1 MKHTHN
7 TLRKFAKGTLLSLA
21 LILIFATVFTCV
33 LTSSSDGVFNVE
45 NNMQNNVAKGISYDD
60 TNNKITI
67 SRSEFF
73 AGDNYTLPY
82 QAMYSKYWTYSHDKG
97 EKDTRIYDNGTG
109 TNYVGW
115 TNCNIDGDE
124 GAGYAEATM
133 TVELTGFKFYRF
145 AVQWAGSV
153 SFTSG
158 NDGDGD
164 QQGFIGLS
172 VTTTNNSTRTWVG
185 DTGTCT
191 KWGGTANDVSINHS
205 WSSSY
210 DKTYST
216 IVDTSTGT
224 TTIVFYFRTRFDND
238 RWWVNADMTNYSATL
253 EGIRIIPLDWSR
265 TDEITDIGTD
275 TAAKTTTIYDTVP
288 VGDASHQPLWRESSG
303 TSTMSINFSNNIKT
317 IINTGFVKCL
327 VTVKGACHWA
337 TGPDTL
343 NVTVTPN
350 GQQLAIYEN
359 DWSSSLAESSIT
371 TGIFYLPTGT
381 TKLDFSVW
389 DTDSDTNT
397 DVGATE
403 ITVSLQIDFTGKG
416 TSGDPFILANREDFD
431 ELSLGVRNGATGEG
445 ITFKVVPENGEKYID
460 FEYDNKF
467 IPIGGVDPV
476 DDDAYSTNNTF
487 KGTLDGNSSQ
497 ILNLATDR
505 AANYNGL
512 FGGVDGATIKNLTI
526 VNPSIAGGGTSRGA
540 FVGRNWNSVTLE
552 NCNVVVDNYNY
563 SMEAGQG
570 EISGTYQVGGI
581 IGYADGTV
589 SINNC
594 HVMKDDGG
602 GDGILN
608 ISATS
613 YGSSQ
618 NWSAAG
624 GIVGSAGASSD
635 ITITNCTSNAS
646 VKGKLTIIENEA
658 PKGKGVGGI
667 IGYIDNTGTITNCSN
682 TGTISGVPA
691 IGGIVGYANSVTI
704 ESCYN
709 TGDVSSEGYFNYQ
722 SADGACVGG
731 IAGYTNGSISNCY
744 NLGRIGALNQYQYD
758 DVVGGIVGYS
768 SSNISYCYNNADVY
782 GCDFTGGIAG
792 NCAGDISYCYVDGAI
807 HQLWENSNND
817 VDMGYI
823 NGGSANS
830 YTGCWIIDEVV
841 LSPAPGAAPYDFT
854 VKNDA
859 SYVSYVN
866 NVNTDTSTHAITPIY
881 NGNVV
886 EWTSIITND
895 IATFR
900 VSADVL
906 ANNYLTTKVNG
917 SGASTPAV
925 NVDTTVHDDNSLSLV
940 LDFASNCITSGSYLA
955 LGQSVIEVETEEL
968 NEAYNGQDHSSKI
981 LFTSPTITSPYV
993 AGFSKINENN
1003 SITKDDNGN
1012 IIFTDIKAAG
1022 NYNVSPIV
1030 LMEVG
1035 DENIIIGIGSGVSI
1049 AIKIDIDLEGDG
1061 ASEKTAF
1068 KLTNRADF
1076 ETLAAL
1082 VNGNADTNGIYFKV
1096 EPENGSTIDFG
1107 SATFDPIGNGENV
1120 SFKGILLGNN
1130 ATITLTISR
1139 ASSDYTGLFG
1149 HIEGATIKDLSI
1161 AGSVSGQ
1168 YYVGALVGYA
1178 GANSIIE
1185 NIDNSATVSAKVA
1198 LGGIAGY
1205 FGGLYLTGCS
1215 NTGSVTVSASGYTQT
1230 IVEQGTHAG
1239 GIVGHASG
1247 DISNC
1252 YNSGAVGWTGTN
1264 FSYHNYTGGI
1274 VGYSTGNIYHC
1285 YNGGNTSGGD
1295 YVGGIV
1301 GKHTGT
1307 ALEYCYVNCTVN
1319 STRNDTGANYGY
1331 ISGGSSSVHQT
1342 SWRLLN
1348 AAFTGPNVSGSSS
1361 NRKSNAL
1368 HLYTQYANNVSGQ
1381 ELKPVKQDYEETEW
1395 LMITEHDIEA
1405 FKLQAT
1411 IVYGGYMYSQYFNG
1425 YNSSSKPT
1433 AVADVKPIHLY
1444 ESEDT
1449 GSSIVVK
1456 AVYSAACVPAGGIGL
1471 WVDKSTITPNSSSSN
1486 TFDFNGE
1493 DLSDKVA
1500 FSYPTI
1506 NPSSADF
1513 ENRAYFATFYDAS
1526 GDVSLIN
1533 AKVDPPYTVYP
1544 VINMKDK
1551 DGNLQPVGK
1560 SNGSAISITIH
1571 VNKATIN
1578 LEDVKFGISIDKPHI
1593 IAGTAETVTVL
1604 VDGKEEERQYYML
1617 DAQSLTI
1624 NPTMVYGNSPDYT
1637 NDASFVMFW
1646 KNENGNWIVL
1656 RNEDFDV
1663 TQQELGGNS
1672 SIIGATITTST
1683 SSGGN
1688 FTEGT
1693 SLTKYCM
1700 LFDSDFGVIDGNSRT
1715 DGTWGSSENP
1725 FVISNKYQLT
1735 RLSQIVNGGTAWDS
1749 IQGDTNDDN
1758 RRYQDKYFLL
1768 TDNINIIA
1776 DDHFSPIGGTI
1787 VYDENGTAILRPFS
1801 GNFNSD
1807 STNNTITYDITA
1819 DRNYA
1824 GLFGAVNGANIN
1836 GFKIRIAHIYADNYD
1851 YVGGL
1856 VGRAEDSIVENVIV
1870 DITENEAVNGG
1881 DYVGGIVGYAVGN
1894 SNTTMK
1900 IVNCAV
1906 NVGNVSGY
1914 NYVGGIVGYA
1924 DKTSII
1930 ANYTQNGTSV
1940 ANLEFMNAT
1949 TVSGYNYVGG
1959 VAGYWYININGQF
1972 NDGTRA
1978 IYNGT
1983 SVTTYNGAV
1992 LAYDTQ
1998 ATVSGDVY
2006 VGGIAGY
2013 FVSDAVEF
2021 AIQAYAKTTAV
2032 NGRSFVGGLY
2042 GVFVGNSYDADANH
2056 IKRSTIYV
2064 DDTLEIASV
2073 VTSATATNHGNVMG
2087 ALFGHVSKVGIVL
2100 ANDISSSI
2108 CTTYTTTSSDD
2119 NSYVNFV
2126 GFIAGIIGENATIE
2140 GQWQEEVSGG
2150 NYSSITTDTAL
2161 VGNNYVGGIA
2171 GYVASNAGTY
2181 YNNNWTI
2188 FGNKVWLINGASV
2201 TGNHHVG
2208 GLFGSVGKVDNDFAL
2223 ALNED
2228 VDGIFESAEFA
2239 GEYLRSIIQNN
2250 SNNDVTLGNIDDS
2263 SNGYG
2268 RLINN
2273 ANIAGETNVGGIV
2286 GSVTNNAQIKFEN
2299 PATSSAS
2306 AIYSDLAVYNGNGDE
2321 ENPVNIIISGNSN
2334 IGGIA
2339 GYLGEKNH
2347 SLHHVVSE
2355 AVVLG
2360 ADVEI
2365 DDDNVKL
2372 ATNIGGLVGEMHYGN
2387 ITNSLAY
2394 AYQTTKSS
2402 SDNALE
2408 YNGYRGSVSV
2418 GGIVGYL
2425 AGGSIMDSL
2434 SSGMKFDAVK
2444 DNAAIGGVVGEVGVA
2459 ASISNAYALIVVPQS
2474 GNGATSGSEGEEG
2487 YTLTTANTNGGVILI
2502 DERLSSTTLPTVF
2515 EMAITLGI
2523 CTQQDLK
2530 STTLTHA
2537 AYINNNTTATDHVL
2551 SKVGYLSLAV
2561 KIPGG
2566 SDFPNSQ
2573 LAFYDAS
2580 GNDAGSNNQFETFSE
2595 KGSYI
2600 YIRMGVVGTEAQG
2613 NIAFYIKNVEFD
2625 IISAYNPND
2634 TDNEITGKQNVE
2646 KEYIAPGHSDLYSFV
2661 ATTVVYDTDTTGGVT
2676 PTYNVTQIIGSV
2688 KYLYNDELVDIGAY
2702 SATFEPGQSEA
2713 SPFIISNQT
2722 AWDNFVKAVIAG
2734 TNQHKF
2740 VALDTSDIV
2749 VQYSADFK
2757 NGNNLINGGYNT
2769 CGSLFK
2775 NSEDQFNGFTG
2786 TFNGNGHTITVKMSY
2801 NHTGLSVFPY
2811 AKNATFKNVT
2821 ITGYVS
2827 ALAQGTVDTN
2837 TKDAD
2842 GNNTY
2847 TITPSDIRYN
2857 YNTTDE
2863 EYEYALHASSNI
2875 AGFVGEP
2882 MGGVTFENC
2891 NNDAN
2896 VAGFENSGGFVGSN
2910 GTTSRYLKFTNCVN
2924 TGDIISTDGSYAR
2937 GGYSSTYCYDDGW
2950 GNDTGYPHGTGGF
2963 VGKQHGLLVL
2973 ESCRNAGNVTGGHNI
2988 GGLVGRHD
2996 GYGNDDLLD
3005 DNNIVISDIFVFNC
3019 ANTGEILSNSG
3030 YWGSGDGPI
3039 DGGSSRGLRENI
3051 WGFAGGLVGK
3061 TANYS
3066 ILQMVSSY
3074 NSGTVTTYS
3083 NVAGGLVG
3091 SVGLMRQEANLLA
3104 LPPNIWGDHCYTRGK
3119 STIAYCYNTGTINAG
3134 GTTEKKTTAWDRG
3147 RENYG
3152 GTITGGIV
3160 AYAGWIEIDQCYN
3173 TGELN
3178 NYGIIG
3184 YQMSYQVRSA
3194 GILGQAVPRKAKNS
3208 DGDGKVTITNCYNVG
3223 NIIARSG
3230 GAAFLGWNAAKTL
3243 RYSAPIIGY
3252 NDHSDK
3258 ATDTYMSA
3266 TNCYS
3271 IKNAVLV
3278 IENNAI
3284 IKMST
3289 WLYND
3294 DMIDAQEILVRT
3306 GTTFDT
3312 YSELTALMNSD
3323 GTIAPTS
3330 TTVKLPE
3337 SIESIGR
3344 TSAALYASD
3353 RPNGWLYVYG
3363 CLPQLA
3369 VFAVDTPNGLSMN
3382 AVGAGTE
3389 YPFIIKDGVDLL
3401 GLSALVGR
3409 GYDFN
3414 GKNIAFANAD
3424 NNLEKIV
3431 SSTINMPTQLND
3443 DGNLEGTN
3451 AYTASNGVKGK
3462 SYHLFENGAMCNEAR
3477 KTLITK
3483 TVDKETVVE
3492 RLDYNTVDEE
3502 YGYWEDNN
3510 YSYYESGSIVGLKAD
3525 TPITTVNMYPIGK
3538 ASSNSRPF
3546 RGNITGEQADNTNTL
3561 IKDVNIHVGYKNKP
3575 DAFAYAGLFGMTE
3588 NATVSHITTSGEI
3601 TAYTAR
3607 TNDNAYAGGIVGYA
3621 YGAGGTTIIEHCS
3634 TTATIKAAGR
3644 GELNSVVGGI
3654 VGLAEVVSSPINIDG
3669 CFIDG
3674 DPSLTSQ
3681 ITYLGGIIGYAK
3693 GSNKLNIKNCTVDNV
3708 TLNTLNPY
3716 TGYEIGGII
3725 GSAQDSTQLTID
3737 HCKVGSVSDVAI
3749 NGRYNIGGIM
3759 GRANGNAVISNSEVG
3774 TYTTITAL
3782 YDSADTNPYDY
3793 TQGIGVGGFVGYTNA
3808 TSGFALGFSGT
3819 IRSNATI
3826 ILEHPE
3832 SKVVGGIIGRMQ
3844 GVRFIHN
3851 VSDVAHPYPEVVS
3864 AATIKFKDGVVG
3876 EGRDIG
3882 GVAGY
3887 TAGAEFTGVFII
3899 SPTLNLGNSQ
3909 NVGGFIGT
3917 NGGES
3922 AILAHQA
3929 STTQQNPSAGE
3940 SDTSLTYIFVGG
3952 NITAQKNV
3960 GGFVGQNGADAQLTI
3975 APDTYNSVNYGA
3987 NNVQIMIIGN
3997 DQTVNL
4003 GTEEKPD
4010 NISIKG
4016 TRIVVTGIEES
4027 EDVGSKRIANAG
4039 GFIGFNDGTL
4049 TIVKGEITINEGA
4062 KISSAQKQSDDTYLV
4077 SGVNVGGII
4086 GYNLGTLTTG
4096 GSNNSA
4102 TLQITNKGEVS
4113 GYGDVGGIIGLLA
4126 EGNINGSFT
4135 NEGNV
4140 IGGYL
4145 GSDYTYVGG
4154 DNIGGIIGNFDAG
4167 KMSGTYVNMGN
4178 VEGNNFVGGVIGF
4191 MSNRATIDGDNT
4203 TFTNTTK
4210 SSATTAQEERRLPV
4224 IGVDSGASVAQD
4236 DASTIQDGDATDNT
4250 GSDTTDTASVGGH
4263 VEGYGYGIGGSIGG
4277 MFGTIDGGD
4286 ATDLSQAVVFTN
4298 IGTIDGYDYIG
4309 GSIGILGG
4317 TMSQAVFVNDSTSMS
4332 VTNNYTDVTITVG
4345 GSVGYIGNPTNV
4357 ALYNNDGNAITYS
4370 GANISNSHFEFNGN
4384 LQVRGKAEESGEDGG
4399 KNGIGGAIG
4408 VIDDCATWSN
4418 NTFYIDGNV
4427 DATNGG
4433 DANYANLSN
4442 VGGVVGYI
4450 GAEDIKLSNLL
4461 IYHAHV
4467 QGGINVGG
4475 FVGAS
4480 FASGTVIE
4488 HSYNIEGNV
4497 SGDGTTRFS
4506 ITVEEGESSS
4516 VKSFMTVG
4524 GIIGKPYVATESGKK
4539 STDASTSYW
4548 VKGKPNSSLEYLTI
4562 DTLNVA
4568 TTDTLYYDLEWTK
4581 GSGDNAILNKQ
4592 TLQTT
4597 TLLPY
4602 YLLEADGETTTESGE
4617 AHEDTGTTVTDSDG
4631 VARTPHK
4638 TTITDSLKTTL
4649 IVNGNGKS
4657 VKLYSITTTTTIF
4670 VGTKVVANGETTYEY
4685 TSSSSSTANPNATYE
4700 IALIENGVIG
4710 SYNPPN
4716 TLTDTTT
4723 WQTVLGIGTYTTVGD
4738 FIVGQVGTTQSNTGM
4753 TYTGGTTG
4761 WFFVYANDE
4770 ALDGDIVELHAGD
4783 TNVETNNENLNYWKK
4798 IVNAK
4803 TFDKNQDKLVG
4814 SSVED
4819 TDVSNI
4825 IKPVNRV
4832 DDSGNTIV
4840 DDNGDAI
4847 NYYEVRQNTIYA
4859 KADIGQTEGNVGYYL
4874 YAASSILP
4882 QSMTDWFNL
4891 QGQNIANVV
4900 DHYQGVKDS
4909 DDSNAY
4915 YYFSAPTDGSL
4926 GNIALYYRR
4935 IDIAPSIVY
4944 NSVNRVLPLKNVEL
4958 QDADEYFTANI
4969 SEAVDAN
4976 GKPLMFKHAGSYT
4989 GNTIDV
4995 DLKFTHHYDGG
5006 KKVLTYDLN
5015 EEFTPTW
5022 NIAHKEVK
5030 VSTISNGAVYGGNS
5044 MVNVLVQGIAPFDD
5058 MSTQDNNFILQVDV
5072 KQNGSS
5078 TNTYYVA
5085 HFIKGGTG
5093 ALYYVSTDK
5102 NTWTPVTNDS
5112 EYDTNNGY
5120 LFVASTLTA
5129 SNTLLDAT
5137 FVHANDQTN
5146 ISNNNKAKGF
5156 SFMIDLDD
5164 VSEYEVSF
5172 SSAQITNDHEVK
5184 ANKAK
5189 VKVSPAPLY
5198 IKRSSS
5204 VQDKIYDTTGHTSS
5218 WDITGWQYSETLNTL
5233 YNGTAYSSLFTSGA
5247 KANAKN
5253 IASNA
5258 NSVTLSATAPSTLTL
5273 NNMINADE
5281 YSIKFNNTVYG
5292 NYVFSTSGGT
5302 TNGNLTAQ
5310 KTTQPFTINKLQ
5322 VSLINT
5328 TGAGSHTYNKSSVGT
5343 LTTGFKIDSS
5353 NISMSSA
5360 IVNEV
5365 NKLVTFT
5372 KTPSSGSSWSAT
5384 ASGFDTSGKAVFKT
5398 DVNVGS
5404 YTLKT
5409 SLSGNNNIA
5418 VNGSTKSATYKIN
5431 RKEITASI
5439 SVNASSFVYNTQN
5452 QGVITVKLDG
5462 LESGDSES
5470 PLVNVSADNGWTG
5483 VSSVSPNGYTTSDT
5497 GKYTAQVV
5505 SGDIGKNYKI
5515 GNSPTVSW
5523 DITPAS
5529 LSAIGDTNVTKR
5541 YDGIALIPSFT
5552 ISVDGNAV
5560 ANNTFGADEIAWAY
5574 AITDDDTNDSVNEM
5588 VDVGKYTV
5596 TFGDITITRNNAS
5609 TGANGVALI
5618 NNYAISKDGAERKYS
5633 ITPTPVTPKVN
5644 TVTIDGISGGKPSKV
5659 YDATNEYTIPGNNNI
5674 SVKFNESIYPSSS
5687 GYTISRDIVY
5697 DGVDV
5702 GTRTVTYTITLT
5714 DKNFEFEGGG
5724 MVATTT
5730 NTGYITPATLTVT
5743 IDTLRNNTAT
5753 KEYDATTAFGGAGFN
5768 GNSDGNSAIHRTGN
5782 GFKVEGFPTG
5792 GSAVS
5797 ITARYAEVDSNRS
5810 AFDSFVNNVSGDGTS
5825 ATIGSTQYYKKL
5837 IFTMTS
5843 SGVCNYVFEVKAG
5856 SGTSSVS
5863 TQDNQ
5868 EIEVYDKDDGNTST
5882 FGAIDIEITPLTIKV
5897 TYQNQSQS
5905 YANPDNTYNTD
5916 WDPITATVKEDVA
5929 KTDRIT
5935 INVVNGWL
5943 KPGMTITQYKYIRG
5957 RVGSSE
5963 LSASIAKNANGSH
5976 VNYILKNQ
5984 PFLTIGYFVGTDAFE
5999 IGSLASLMIATYYQ
6013 YMAVNANEEG
6023 FNIPTVSDVSWV
6035 TIATDEQYNGAF
6047 SAPSGYPTA
6056 NEGVDSWDAYFEQL
6070 ATEDEPIEVMY
6081 SPLNGGWGYYKVSET
6096 QTKQTYTKFKQV
6108 ANVSGI
6114 MTASDLEML
6123 NSFFTKVTYD
6133 ANGNETVTMQDWGV
6147 GYTYLTNFFK
6157 TSTGNVITVYNAIFA
6172 SDMGN
6177 CSYDGN
6183 GYTID
6188 HINIVGN
6195 ASADLNV
6202 GMFASANADNV
6213 KNVHLRNFNITV
6225 NGANSAN
6232 TINAGGIIGSATSGT
6247 LHNSSFYGNIN
6258 VSGNAKANVG
6268 AFIGSGNAS
6277 VDGVIALGSID
6288 VNAKSG
6294 AVVVGGIVGKGN
6306 TVSNAVSMMNLLV
6319 TKASGVSASVNAI
6332 VGSGSVGT
6340 AVVDGNS
6347 VSTATYLASS
6357 AWVKE
6362 GSVYTA
6368 AGNNSA
6374 NEKSYAQLYSGSY
6387 SGYISTNYFAEDART
6402 NTLTYD
6408 VIDNFKPL
6416 DIESSASARESM
6428 RLRDMIDTYLLMY
6441 AIKEQS
6447 GTVLGKTAGYYT
6459 ISDTSWLVGSK
6470 HGTNTG
6476 DDAIVIANQQGVALV
6491 RELRFANFKLT
6502 NDVDMYSTYQH
6513 TPYVGAFYGN
6523 IALNSYKITM
6533 KDASNN
6539 VVIISTSLF
6548 EKMAG
6553 SVA

>member
-21 LILIFATVFTCV
+21 LVLIFATVFTCV
-33 LTSSSDGVFNVE
+33 LTSSSDGVFNFD
-45 NNMQNNVAKGISYDD
+45 NNVADSV
-60 TNNKITI
+60 
-67 SRSEFF
+67 
-73 AGDNYTLPY
+73 NYTNKSISLSDFNNNVFDFPD
-82 QAMYSKYWTYSHDKG
+82 QLLQSSYWTYTAGSKHNS
-97 EKDTRIYDNGTG
+97 TSITNNNG
-109 TNYVGW
+109 NSKVGW
-115 TNCNIDGDE
+115 TNGTIYYGEDE
-124 GAGYAEATM
+124 GYSEAYIDITFSDFKAYAI
-133 TVELTGFKFYRF
+133 
-145 AVQWAGSV
+145 QISWAGNV
-153 SFTSG
+153 GFTSG
-158 NDGDGD
+158 SSGSDGQKGFMGLYVQENSNDVEW
-164 QQGFIGLS
+164 IGETS
-172 VTTTNNSTRTWVG
+172 SCN
-185 DTGTCT
+185 
-191 KWGGTANDVSINHS
+191 KWGQ
-205 WSSSY
+205 
-210 DKTYST
+210 
-216 IVDTSTGT
+216 TSTAKSEIISLDTIHSQTLETYYVKGGSSLGT
-224 TTIVFYFRTRFDND
+224 TSIRLCFRGRYYNN
-238 RWWVNADMTNYSATL
+238 RSWVKSNMTNYHATL
-253 EGIRIIPLDWSR
+253 NNIRIKLIDWSR
-265 TDEITDIGTD
+265 TSEISDIGVETD
-275 TAAKTTTIYDTVP
+275 AITTTLYDTTP
-288 VGDASHQPLWRESSG
+288 VDDMGHAPLFRESEG
-303 TSTMSINFSNNIKT
+303 TSTMSFNFSNDIKT
-317 IINTGFVKCL
+317 LINTGFVKCL
-327 VTVKGACHWA
+327 VSVKGACHYSLD
-337 TGPDTL
+337 PDTL

-350 GQQLAIYEN
+350 GQTFVMNE
-359 DWSSSLAESSIT
+359 DEWGGSLTEKSAN
-371 TGIFYLPTGT
+371 TGTYYLPSGT
-381 TKLDFSVW
+381 TQLTFSVW
-389 DTDSDTNT
+389 DTDSGGGT

-487 KGTLDGNSSQ
+487 NGTLDGNSSQ

-552 NCNVVVDNYNY
+552 NCNVVVDNNNY
-563 SMEAGQG
+563 TMEAGQG

-594 HVMKDDGG
+594 DIECY
-602 GDGILN
+602 GDTVLTIT
-608 ISATS
+608 ATS
-613 YGSSQ
+613 CGSSQ
-618 NWSAAG
+618 NWIAAG
-624 GIVGSAGASSD
+624 GIVGSAGESSD
-635 ITITNCTSNAS
+635 ITITNCTSNAT
-646 VKGKLTIIENEA
+646 VQGTTTTTNT
-658 PKGKGVGGI
+658 PKGVGGI

-682 TGTISGVPA
+682 TGTISGVA
-691 IGGIVGYANSVTI
+691 VVGGIVGYANSVTI

-709 TGDVSSEGYFNYQ
+709 TGTVYATGYFTYSITDKENTTTNKE
-722 SADGACVGG
+722 GAYLGG
-731 IAGYTNGSISNCY
+731 IAGYTNGSISNSY
-744 NLGRIGALNQYQYD
+744 NLGRIGAENQYQFD
-758 DVVGGIVGYS
+758 DVMGGIVGYS
-768 SSNISYCYNNADVY
+768 SSDISYCYNNADVY

-792 NCAGDISYCYVDGAI
+792 NCTGDISYCYVDGAI
-807 HQLWENSNND
+807 HQLWEKSNHEAD
-817 VDMGYI
+817 TGYI
-823 NGGSANS
+823 NGGSAKS

-881 NGNVV
+881 DGDVV

-940 LDFASNCITSGSYLA
+940 LDFASNCITSGSYLV

-968 NEAYNGQDHSSKI
+968 NEAYNGQDHSNKI

-993 AGFSKINENN
+993 AGFSKIDENN

-1049 AIKIDIDLEGDG
+1049 AIKINIDLEGDG
-1061 ASEKTAF
+1061 ASKETAF

-1149 HIEGATIKDLSI
+1149 HIEGATIKDLTI

-1319 STRNDTGANYGY
+1319 STWNDTGANYGY
-1331 ISGGSSSVHQT
+1331 ISGDSSSVHQT

-1506 NPSSADF
+1506 NPSSTDF

-1604 VDGKEEERQYYML
+1604 VDGKEEECQYYML

-1656 RNEDFDV
+1656 RDEDFDV
-1663 TQQELGGNS
+1663 TQQELGDNS

-1693 SLTKYCM
+1693 SLTKYCLLM
-1700 LFDSDFGVIDGNSRT
+1700 DSDFGVLDGKSRT

-1725 FVISNKYQLT
+1725 FVISNKYQLI

-1749 IQGDTNDDN
+1749 IPYVVGDDNVIQSTTNDDN

-1768 TDNINIIA
+1768 TASIDIS
-1776 DDHFSPIGGTI
+1776 DDTFSPIGGTI
-1787 VYDENGTAILRPFS
+1787 VYDENAVATLRPFS
-1801 GNFNSD
+1801 GNFNSN
-1807 STNNTITYDITA
+1807 SITNTIMYDIVA
-1819 DRNYA
+1819 DRDYA
-1824 GLFGAVNGANIN
+1824 GLFGAINGANIN
-1836 GFKIRIAHIYADNYD
+1836 GFTIKVEHLEANQYD

-1856 VGRAEDSIVENVIV
+1856 VGRAEDSIIENVTV
-1870 DITENEAVNGG
+1870 DITENVAINGM
-1881 DYVGGIVGYAVGN
+1881 DYVGGVAGYAIGN

-1900 IVNCAV
+1900 IVNCSV
-1906 NVGNVSGY
+1906 NVGNVNGY

-1930 ANYTQNGTSV
+1930 ANDTQNGTSV
-1940 ANLEFMNAT
+1940 ADLEFMNAT

-1959 VAGYWYININGQF
+1959 VAGYWHININGQF
-1972 NDGTRA
+1972 NDNTRA

-1983 SVTTYNGAV
+1983 SVINYTGSV
-1992 LAYDTQ
+1992 LSFDTS
-1998 ATVSGDVY
+1998 ATISGDVY

-2013 FVSDAVEF
+2013 LVSDAVEF
-2021 AIQAYAKTTAV
+2021 GIQAYTKTTTV
-2032 NGRSFVGGLY
+2032 KGRSFVGGLY
-2042 GVFVGNSYDADANH
+2042 GVFIGNSYDADANH

-2064 DDTLEIASV
+2064 DDTLKIASV

-2263 SNGYG
+2263 SQGYG

-2273 ANIAGETNVGGIV
+2273 ANIAGEINVGGIV
-2286 GSVTNNAQIKFEN
+2286 GSVTNNAQVKFEN
-2299 PATSSAS
+2299 NSTDSA
-2306 AIYSDLAVYNGNGDE
+2306 ANIYNNLAVYNGYGSTSKQS
-2321 ENPVNIIISGNSN
+2321 NIIISGNSN
-2334 IGGIA
+2334 VGGIA
-2339 GYLGEKNH
+2339 GYLGEKNN

-2355 AVVLG
+2355 AIVLG
-2360 ADVEI
+2360 S
-2365 DDDNVKL
+2365 DNGDIL
-2372 ATNIGGLVGEMHYGN
+2372 ASNIGGLVGEMHYGS

-2394 AYQTTKSS
+2394 AYKTTKSS
-2402 SDNALE
+2402 SDNTLE

-2434 SSGMKFDAVK
+2434 SSGMKFDTVK

-2474 GNGATSGSEGEEG
+2474 GKGATSGSEGEEG

-2502 DERLSSTTLPTVF
+2502 DERLSEYTLPTVF

-2523 CTQQDLK
+2523 CTQQDLQD
-2530 STTLTHA
+2530 TTLAHA
-2537 AYINNNTTATDHVL
+2537 AYINSDKNATDHIL
-2551 SKVGYLSLAV
+2551 QRVGYLSLAV
-2561 KIPGG
+2561 KMPGG

-2580 GNDAGSNNQFETFSE
+2580 GNDTGSNNQFETFSE

-2757 NGNNLINGGYNT
+2757 NGNDLINGGYNT
-2769 CGSLFK
+2769 CGSLSDTTK
-2775 NSEDQFNGFTG
+2775 GFTG
-2786 TFNGNGHTITVKMSY
+2786 TFNGNGNTITVKMSY
-2801 NHTGLSVFPY
+2801 NYTGLSVFPY
-2811 AKNATFKNVT
+2811 AKNAKFKNVT

-2827 ALAQGTVDTN
+2827 ALAQGTVDTT

-2842 GNNTY
+2842 DNNTY
-2847 TITPSDIRYN
+2847 TITPKNIRYN

-2863 EYEYALHASSNI
+2863 EYQYGLHASSNI
-2875 AGFVGEP
+2875 AAFVGEP
-2882 MGGVTFENC
+2882 MGWVEFENC
-2891 NNDAN
+2891 TNDAN
-2896 VAGFENSGGFVGSN
+2896 VAGFENAGGFVGSN

-2937 GGYSSTYCYDDGW
+2937 GGYDSDYCYDDGW
-2950 GNDTGYPHGTGGF
+2950 GNETGYPHGTGGF
-2963 VGKQHGLLVL
+2963 VGKQHGLLEF

-2996 GYGNDDLLD
+2996 GNGNDDLLD
-3005 DNNIVISDIFVFNC
+3005 ENNVTISEIFVYNC
-3019 ANTGEILSNSG
+3019 GNTGNILSNSG
-3030 YWGSGDGPI
+3030 YWGSDE
-3039 DGGSSRGLRENI
+3039 GGTNGGNSRGVRENI

-3066 ILQMVSSY
+3066 LLRMVSSY

-3091 SVGLMRQEANLLA
+3091 SVGLMRQEAHIWA

-3134 GTTEKKTTAWDRG
+3134 GTTEKQTSAYDSG

-3184 YQMSYQVRSA
+3184 YVASYQVRSA
-3194 GILGQAVPRKAKNS
+3194 GILGQAVPRNAKNS
-3208 DGDGKVTITNCYNVG
+3208 ESDGKVTISNCYNVG

-3230 GAAFLGWNAAKTL
+3230 GSAFLGWNAATTL
-3243 RYSAPIIGY
+3243 RYGAPIIGY

-3278 IENNAI
+3278 IENNTI

-3294 DMIDAQEILVRT
+3294 DMVDANSILVRT

-3312 YSELTALMNSD
+3312 YSELTALMNDD

-3330 TTVKLPE
+3330 TTVNLPE

-3382 AVGAGTE
+3382 AIGAGTE

-3414 GKNIAFANAD
+3414 GKNIEFANAD
-3424 NNLEKIV
+3424 NNLEKTI

-3483 TVDKETVVE
+3483 TVDDKTVVE

-3525 TPITTVNMYPIGK
+3525 TPITIVNMYPIGK

-3561 IKDVNIHVGYKNKP
+3561 IKDVNIHVGYKNRP

-3601 TAYTAR
+3601 TAYSAKS
-3607 TNDNAYAGGIVGYA
+3607 NDDAYAGGIVGYA
-3621 YGAGGTTIIEHCS
+3621 YGVGGTTIIEHCS

-3708 TLNTLNPY
+3708 TLNTLNSY

-3774 TYTTITAL
+3774 EYTTITAL

-3793 TQGIGVGGFVGYTNA
+3793 AQGIGVGGFVGYTNA

-3819 IRSNATI
+3819 IRSSATI

-3851 VSDVAHPYPEVVS
+3851 VSDVAHPYPEVAS
-3864 AATIKFKDGVVG
+3864 TATIKFKDGVIG
-3876 EGRDIG
+3876 AGRDIG

-3899 SPTLNLGNSQ
+3899 SPTLNLDNSQ

-4003 GTEEKPD
+4003 GTEQNPE

-4027 EDVGSKRIANAG
+4027 EDVGAKRIANAG
-4039 GFIGFNDGTL
+4039 GFVGFNDGTL
-4049 TIVKGEITINEGA
+4049 TLVKGEITINAGA
-4062 KISSAQKQSDDTYLV
+4062 RISSAQLQSDDTYLV
-4077 SGVNVGGII
+4077 SGYNVGGII

-4096 GSNNSA
+4096 GSTTA
-4102 TLQITNKGEVS
+4102 TRLAITNKGEVS

-4126 EGNINGSFT
+4126 EGDIDGAFT

-4140 IGGYL
+4140 IGGYM
-4145 GSDYTYVGG
+4145 GDNGYVGG
-4154 DNIGGIIGNFDAG
+4154 NNVGGIIGNFDAG
-4167 KMSGTYVNMGN
+4167 TMAGTYVNKGN

-4210 SSATTAQEERRLPV
+4210 AAAGARDDSTD

-4236 DASTIQDGDATDNT
+4236 DSSSDDGTSDDTS
-4250 GSDTTDTASVGGH
+4250 SDTTDTSNVGGH
-4263 VEGYGYGIGGSIGG
+4263 VEGYGQGIGGSIGG

-4286 ATDLSQAVVFTN
+4286 DSDLSKAVVFTN
-4298 IGTIDGYDYIG
+4298 TGTIDGYDYIG

-4332 VTNNYTDVTITVG
+4332 VTNDYEDVKITVG
-4345 GSVGYIGNPTNV
+4345 GSVGYIGNPTSV
-4357 ALYNNDGNAITYS
+4357 TLYDSNGDVLTYG
-4370 GANISNSHFEFNGN
+4370 GASISNSHFEFNGN

-4427 DATNGG
+4427 DATSGG
-4433 DANYANLSN
+4433 QAGYADLSN

-4450 GAEDIKLSNLL
+4450 GAENITLSNLL

-4488 HSYNIEGNV
+4488 HSYNVEGNV

-4524 GIIGKPYVATESGKK
+4524 GIIGKPYIATESGKR

-4568 TTDTLYYDLEWTK
+4568 TSDTIYYDLEWTK
-4581 GSGDNAILNKQ
+4581 GSGDSAILNKQ

-4602 YLLEADGETTTESGE
+4602 YLLEADGATEMENSE
-4617 AHEDTGTTVTDSDG
+4617 EHQDTGTTVTDSEG

-4670 VGTKVVANGETTYEY
+4670 EGTKVVANGETTYEY

-4700 IALIENGVIG
+4700 VALIENGVIG

-4716 TLTDTTT
+4716 ALTDTTT

-4738 FIVGQVGTTQSNTGM
+4738 FIVGQAGTTQSNTGM
-4753 TYTGGTTG
+4753 TYTAGTTG
-4761 WFFVYANDE
+4761 WFFVYANDT
-4770 ALDGDIVELHAGD
+4770 ALGGDIVEVHAGD
-4783 TNVETNNENLNYWKK
+4783 SNVETNNENLNYWKK

-4803 TFDKNQDKLVG
+4803 TFDKDQDKLVG
-4814 SSVED
+4814 SSIED

-4832 DDSGNTIV
+4832 DEGGNTIV
-4840 DDNGDAI
+4840 DDNNTAI

-4909 DDSNAY
+4909 NDSNAY

-4976 GKPLMFKHAGSYT
+4976 GNPLMFKHAGSYT

-5030 VSTISNGAVYGGNS
+5030 VSTISNGAVYGGDS

-5102 NTWTPVTNDS
+5102 NTWTPVTNDN

-5137 FVHANDQTN
+5137 FVHADDQTN

-5253 IASNA
+5253 TASNA
-5258 NSVTLSATAPSTLTL
+5258 NSVVLSATAPSTLTL
-5273 NNMINADE
+5273 SNMINADE

-5343 LTTGFKIDSS
+5343 LTAGFKIDSS

-5418 VNGSTKSATYKIN
+5418 VNGSTKSATYTII

-5452 QGVITVKLDG
+5452 QGNITVKLDG

-5470 PLVNVSADNGWTG
+5470 PLVNVSADNGWAG
-5483 VSSVSPNGYTTSDT
+5483 VSGVSPNSYTTSDV

-5515 GNSPTVSW
+5515 SNSPTISW
-5523 DITPAS
+5523 EITPAS
-5529 LSAIGDTNVTKR
+5529 LSATGENNVTKR
-5541 YDGIALIPSFT
+5541 YDGTALLPSFT
-5552 ISVDGNAV
+5552 ISVGGNDV
-5560 ANNTFGADEIAWAY
+5560 ANNTFGSDKISWAY
-5574 AITDDDTNDSVNEM
+5574 AITDENGATVKEM
-5588 VDVGKYTV
+5588 IDVGEYTV
-5596 TFGDITITRNNAS
+5596 TFGEITITRNNSS
-5609 TGANGVALI
+5609 TGANGVALVD
-5618 NNYAISKDGAERKYS
+5618 NYTIDKDASGHAYS

-5659 YDATNEYTIPGNNNI
+5659 YDATCNYTIPSGHNLA
-5674 SVKFNESIYPSSS
+5674 VQFNESIYPSSS
-5687 GYTISRDIVY
+5687 GYTISRDVVY
-5697 DGVDV
+5697 SGEDV
-5702 GTRTVTYTITLT
+5702 GTHTVIYTITLT

-5724 MVATTT
+5724 TEATTT
-5730 NTGYITPATLTVT
+5730 NTGYIIPATLTVT

-5753 KEYDATTAFGGAGFN
+5753 KEYDGTTAFGGAGFN
-5768 GNSDGNSAIHRTGN
+5768 GNLDGNSAIHRTGN
-5782 GFKVEGFPTG
+5782 GFKVEGIPTG

-5837 IFTMTS
+5837 IFTMTA

-5868 EIEVYDKDDGNTST
+5868 VIEVYDKDDGNTGT

-5897 TYQNQSQS
+5897 TYLNQSQS

-5916 WDPITATVKEDVA
+5916 WKPITATVKEDVA
-5929 KTDRIT
+5929 KTDKIV

-5943 KPGMTITQYKYIRG
+5943 TQGMTITQYKYIRG

-5963 LSASIAKNANGSH
+5963 LSASIAKNTNGSH

-6114 MTASDLEML
+6114 MTASDLEIL

-6133 ANGNETVTMQDWGV
+6133 ANGNETVTRQDWGV

-6195 ASADLNV
+6195 ATADLNV

-6225 NGANSAN
+6225 NGANSTN

-6247 LHNSSFYGNIN
+6247 LHNSSFHGNIN

-6268 AFIGSGNAS
+6268 AIIGSGNAS

-6306 TVSNAVSMMNLLV
+6306 MVSNAVSMMNLLV
-6319 TKASGVSASVNAI
+6319 AKASGVSASVNAI

-6447 GTVLGKTAGYYT
+6447 GTILNKTTSYYT

-6470 HGTNTG
+6470 HGTNTD
-6476 DDAIVIANQQGVALV
+6476 DDAIVIANQQGVALI
-6491 RELRFANFKLT
+6491 RELRFANFTLT
-6502 NDVDMYSTYQH
+6502 NDVEMYSTYQH
-6513 TPYVGAFYGN
+6513 TSYVGAFYGN
-6523 IALNSYKITM
+6523 IALNGNKITM
-6533 KDASNN
+6533 KDSSNN
-6539 VVIISTSLF
+6539 VVNISTSLF
-6548 EKMAG
+6548 EKMVG